1 MMQVMYNPDISVPS
15 DFPSDYF
22 LGAVSG
28 AQEKLLVREV
38 NGKFLAGPTPFELWT
53 RWDNAEDLAEQL
65 ADKTLKK
72 LHDGRISD
80 LDVYYAGIERLVQSK
95 NWDLS
100 KGEITWLMKR
110 TRVMV
115 DERMQDLKD

>member
-1 MMQVMYNPDISVPS
+1 MYNPDISVPS